1 MRFDQSGVTRL
12 NKMEPKRNGE
22 NSGKDLFFDII
33 KVVLTVLFLYWFIWF
48 MLMD

>member
-1 MRFDQSGVTRL
+1 MKKMVT
-12 NKMEPKRNGE
+12 KRNGE

-33 KVVLTVLFLYWFIWF
+33 KVVLTVVFLYWFIRF

>member
-1 MRFDQSGVTRL
+1 M

-22 NSGKDLFFDII
+22 NSEKDLFFDII
-33 KVVLTVLFLYWFIWF
+33 KVVLTVLFLYWFIRF